1 MKREGRRGLGQGE
14 VEITAKDTWKR
25 IISSFVHQ
33 LLAHPAKKATTT
45 TTCLPMAWWLA
56 ASLKSGS
63 AVERRGC
70 GRWPRGTTRTAHPH
84 TAMRRRARLRWRL
97 LQRAGDGNRA
107 AAETAYSSMA
117 AAGSSSSTNR
127 AHSWAIS
134 IKVARETPPGNIF
147 ASCKHARAS

>member
-1 MKREGRRGLGQGE
+1 MEKDYLTLKRASISHRSGKERDDDYGVLADGVVVGRIFKVRVG
-14 VEITAKDTWKR
+14 
-25 IISSFVHQ
+25 
-33 LLAHPAKKATTT
+33 
-45 TTCLPMAWWLA
+45 
-56 ASLKSGS
+56 
-63 AVERRGC
+63 
-70 GRWPRGTTRTAHPH
+70 GRTPWMCWPRGTTRTAHPH
-84 TAMRRRARLRWRL
+84 TAMSRRARLRWPPL
-97 LQRAGDGNRA
+97 PRAGDGNRA